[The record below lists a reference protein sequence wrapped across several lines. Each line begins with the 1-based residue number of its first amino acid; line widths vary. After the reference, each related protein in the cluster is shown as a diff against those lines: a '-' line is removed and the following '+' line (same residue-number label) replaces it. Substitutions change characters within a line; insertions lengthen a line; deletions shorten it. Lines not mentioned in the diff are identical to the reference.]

1 MFFRGH
7 HTTEI
12 TALNTSEFRK
22 LRSYIYDL
30 WTNCHTQKGW
40 EALMHFVYNVH
51 WMHWLSSIR
60 KRSFTICHKVSL
72 LWHFNWLT
80 TNQIL
85 LRDSGQSQTIKLVVY
100 LLWNA
105 TKLQSVSFL
114 CVVYFLIDWS
124 LKNLFH
130 GISNMFISFLFGGL
144 ENSEWINWPK
154 KVDAYSCTF
163 FHVVVCLRYK
173 TYIP

>member
-1 MFFRGH
+1 MR
-7 HTTEI
+7 TERFVVQHCPI
-12 TALNTSEFRK
+12 TKSVFPWSSHDWNHCINTSEFRK

-105 TKLQSVSFL
+105 TKLQSVLFL

-124 LKNLFH
+124 
-130 GISNMFISFLFGGL
+130 
-144 ENSEWINWPK
+144 
-154 KVDAYSCTF
+154 
-163 FHVVVCLRYK
+163 
-173 TYIP
+173 